1 MIVCDAADV
10 GVDCMIGG
18 GIGCVI
24 ASRGGID
31 GIDDGICS
39 GCDGIEGGIPGG
51 VKVTDGID
59 GGIGGGIASGMA
71 GGIEGAIDGGIDG
84 GIDDTARPGMVGGI
98 QTWRMVAGE
107 MSGRLLHAN
116 RGGFVVEVGP
126 GSPERG
132 THMRTRTCCAQP

>member
-10 GVDCMIGG
+10 GVDCTNGG

-39 GCDGIEGGIPGG
+39 GC
-51 VKVTDGID
+51 DGID

>member
-10 GVDCMIGG
+10 GVDCTNGG

-24 ASRGGID
+24 ASRGGIN

-39 GCDGIEGGIPGG
+39 GC
-51 VKVTDGID
+51 DGID

>member
-10 GVDCMIGG
+10 GVDCTNGG

-24 ASRGGID
+24 ASRGGIN

-39 GCDGIEGGIPGG
+39 GC
-51 VKVTDGID
+51 DGID
-59 GGIGGGIASGMA
+59 GGIGGGIASGIA